1 VVLEVTF
8 YGVRGSTP
16 CASAVNQRYGG
27 NTSCVTLEVAGE
39 APIVCDLGTG
49 LRYWGD
55 ALGDR
60 REPFTGAALVSHLH
74 WDHVQG
80 LPFFMPINR
89 KGARLDIYGP
99 HDDEGTPIGEAFA
112 KFMRPPYFP
121 IHVKDLTGEVNF
133 VDVVDEPFSVGNA
146 RVLTRT
152 VPHVGTTNGYR
163 IEWGGASVAYVSDHQ
178 EPIDDPTHVS
188 PNVLELAAGVDL
200 LIHDAQFTP
209 DELAERSTWG
219 HCTVRYALE
228 VARQSGAKALALFH
242 HDPGHEDDEVDL
254 LVAEAVEWAAEL
266 GVPNVFGA
274 SEGLKVL
281 LGGCRPFLSP
291 RRAG

>member
-1 VVLEVTF
+1 MLEVTF

-27 NTSCVTLEVAGE
+27 NTACVTLEVAGQP
-39 APIVCDLGTG
+39 PIVCDLGTG

-55 ALGDR
+55 AIGTR
-60 REPFTGAALVSHLH
+60 AEPFAGSALVSHLH

-89 KGARLDIYGP
+89 KGARLDVYGP
-99 HDDEGTPIGEAFA
+99 PDADGTPLGDAFA

-121 IHVKDLTGEVNF
+121 IHVSDLTGDVRF
-133 VDVVDEPFSVGNA
+133 VDVVEQRFRVGEA
-146 RVLTRT
+146 EVLTRC

-163 IEWGGASVAYVSDHQ
+163 IEWGGASVAYISDHQ
-178 EPIDDPTHVS
+178 QPVDDPTSVAAG
-188 PNVLELAAGVDL
+188 VLELAAGVDL

-209 DELAERSTWG
+209 DEFAERTTWG
-219 HCTVRYALE
+219 HCTVGYALE

-242 HDPGHEDDEVDL
+242 HDPGHEDDEVDV
-254 LVAEAVEWAAEL
+254 LVAEAVERAAEL
-266 GVPNVFGA
+266 DVPNVFGA
-274 SEGLKVL
+274 SEGMRVL
-281 LGGCRPFLSP
+281 LGGCRPLVAP
-291 RRAG
+291 RRH